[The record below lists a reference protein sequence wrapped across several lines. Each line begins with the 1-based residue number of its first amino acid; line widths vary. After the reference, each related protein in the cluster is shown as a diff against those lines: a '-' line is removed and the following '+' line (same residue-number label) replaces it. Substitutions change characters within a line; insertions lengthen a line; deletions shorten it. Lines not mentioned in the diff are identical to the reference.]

1 MLVTPQNCTRCLEIY
16 HCCTICNF
24 CIRPNKEG
32 EQQKKV
38 CFFEQL
44 LFQKLTFDLF
54 LKHFLRNYRNF
65 LGRNVEQLVESLRYR
80 PMWGINSLSF
90 ILSWDDEDD
99 DDDDSMHGFL
109 LQHLPKGAAFVKTS
123 KGSIILTFRLSSEQ
137 AANELWNMYTERKF
151 QSMVQ
156 TVFVE
161 DALKDS
167 HKDGLE
173 KTPKLELSL
182 CVERFNKIREKLRGR
197 LSICEICRFAH
208 SY

>member
-1 MLVTPQNCTRCLEIY
+1 
-16 HCCTICNF
+16 
-24 CIRPNKEG
+24 
-32 EQQKKV
+32 
-38 CFFEQL
+38 
-44 LFQKLTFDLF
+44 
-54 LKHFLRNYRNF
+54 
-65 LGRNVEQLVESLRYR
+65 
-80 PMWGINSLSF
+80 
-90 ILSWDDEDD
+90 
-99 DDDDSMHGFL
+99 MHGFL

-173 KTPKLELSL
+173 KIPKLELSL

-197 LSICEICRFAH
+197 LSVCEICRFAH